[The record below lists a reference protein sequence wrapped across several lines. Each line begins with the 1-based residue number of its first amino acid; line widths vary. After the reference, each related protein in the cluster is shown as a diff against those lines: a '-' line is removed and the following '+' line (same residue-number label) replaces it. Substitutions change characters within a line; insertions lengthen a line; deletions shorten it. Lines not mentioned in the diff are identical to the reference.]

1 VVWQKQLVETA
12 TASVAPT
19 TTVPDVPCPG
29 RIVPTTCV
37 DHIEPHR
44 GGYTKFRLGQW
55 KLFEDRLNPS
65 SIRLQARL
73 RRRLT
78 EDHIGA
84 LGRQSF
90 LVSTCDRRA
99 APSWRRSLNRGIG
112 DAREHGADAAAET
125 RLSCEQNSYFG
136 CY

>member
-19 TTVPDVPCPG
+19 TTVPDVPC
-29 RIVPTTCV
+29 RW
-37 DHIEPHR
+37 PHR
-44 GGYTKFRLGQW
+44 AHNLPRSHRAPSRRLHQIQIGPW
-55 KLFEDRLNPS
+55 KIFEDRQNPS

-90 LVSTCDRRA
+90 LASTCDRRA
-99 APSWRRSLNRGIG
+99 KLATKLEIDGIG

-125 RLSCEQNSYFG
+125 RLSCEQNSYFSG
-136 CY
+136 Y

>member
-1 VVWQKQLVETA
+1 MCLA
-12 TASVAPT
+12 A
-19 TTVPDVPCPG
+19 G

-55 KLFEDRLNPS
+55 KIFEDRQNPS

-78 EDHIGA
+78 EDHIG
-84 LGRQSF
+84 
-90 LVSTCDRRA
+90 V
-99 APSWRRSLNRGIG
+99 
-112 DAREHGADAAAET
+112 
-125 RLSCEQNSYFG
+125 
-136 CY
+136 